1 MKGMIFLNK
10 EIFMKKFIHTC
21 LLITSL
27 GLGTSFS
34 VHASNMVNE
43 TLDDTG
49 KMVHSTL
56 FGWNYWH
63 PDYLLEDKDTGY
75 HVYLDGLDHGTK
87 LHDPSYIHKDY
98 SAYYGD
104 RLTDL
109 RTHRSGTITGVKDEG
124 TMDVLSE
131 KGNMVRYEYVVFK
144 VKK

>member
-1 MKGMIFLNK
+1 
-10 EIFMKKFIHTC
+10 MKKFIHTC

-34 VHASNMVNE
+34 VQASNVVTT
-43 TLDDTG
+43 TLDDTEQAI
-49 KMVHSTL
+49 HHTL
-56 FGWNYWH
+56 FGWNDWH

-75 HVYLDGLDHGTK
+75 QAYLDGVDYGTK
-87 LHDPSYIHKDY
+87 LDDPSYIHKDY
-98 SAYYGD
+98 SHYYGD

-109 RTHRSGTITGVKDEG
+109 RTHHSGTITGVKDQG
-124 TMDVLSE
+124 TMDVLSS